1 MIVWLVA
8 IKSNRNQNER
18 NTSKILINSSD
29 LKVYSKKGKIS
40 LC

>member
-8 IKSNRNQNER
+8 IESNRNQNQR

-29 LKVYSKKGKIS
+29 LKVYSLKGNIY